1 MGQNSMV
8 DQKRESVENFI
19 YFLNNKE
26 RVEKMNTVLDLQ
38 MKFPARLHP
47 RWGVGKMK
55 IQIIA

>member
-1 MGQNSMV
+1 MV